1 LNYSGKTMSIKEHV
15 KKRGLLI
22 WASVIPL
29 AICLVYSSFYL
40 IIGRVLSPLLDV
52 AVWGIAVFIVLARLG
67 YNLELNMVRGYYR
80 SVVGVGLL
88 VTICG
93 LAVGVVLVALSFVSQ
108 LGLVPISILILS
120 FCIVF
125 SPDFFDINRIPFILR
140 LILSGLIIYFLVA
153 LAVFL
158 V

>member
-1 LNYSGKTMSIKEHV
+1 MSIKERV

-40 IIGRVLSPLLDV
+40 VIGRVLSPLLDV

-67 YNLELNMVRGYYR
+67 YNLELNMVKGYYR

-108 LGLVPISILILS
+108 LGLVPISIVILS

-125 SPDFFDINRIPFILR
+125 SPDFFDMDRIPFILR
-140 LILSGLIIYFLVA
+140 LILSGLIIYFLAA

>member
-1 LNYSGKTMSIKEHV
+1 MSIKERL
-15 KKRGLLI
+15 KKKGLLI

-40 IIGRVLSPLLDV
+40 VIGRVLSPLLDV
-52 AVWGIAVFIVLARLG
+52 TVWGIAVFIVLARLG

-93 LAVGVVLVALSFVSQ
+93 LAVGVVLVALNFVSQ

-125 SPDFFDINRIPFILR
+125 SPDFFDVDRIPFILR
-140 LILSGLIIYFLVA
+140 LILIGLILYFLVA

-158 V
+158 L

>member
-1 LNYSGKTMSIKEHV
+1 MTMSIKERV

-40 IIGRVLSPLLDV
+40 VIGRVLSPLLDV

-125 SPDFFDINRIPFILR
+125 SPDFFDMDRIPFILR

-158 V
+158 I

>member
-1 LNYSGKTMSIKEHV
+1 LNYSGMTMSIIERV
-15 KKRGLLI
+15 KKRELLI

-40 IIGRVLSPLLDV
+40 VIGRVLSPLLDV

-88 VTICG
+88 VAICG
-93 LAVGVVLVALSFVSQ
+93 LAVGVVLVALGFVSQ

-125 SPDFFDINRIPFILR
+125 SPDFFGMDRIPFILR